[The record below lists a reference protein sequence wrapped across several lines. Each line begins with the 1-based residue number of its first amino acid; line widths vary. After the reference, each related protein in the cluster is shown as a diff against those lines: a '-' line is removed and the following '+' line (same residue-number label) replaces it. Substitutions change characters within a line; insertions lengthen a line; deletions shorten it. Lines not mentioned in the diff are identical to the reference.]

1 MCDFIKAILLNEKD
15 NVATALLPV
24 KKDGNVEIIY
34 NNEVINIVIALDDIE
49 IYHKIAIKSIDNGDK
64 VYKYG
69 DTIGKA
75 TGFIKAGQHV
85 HVNNIESVMVKL

>member
-1 MCDFIKAILLNEKD
+1 MCNFIKAILLNEKD

-34 NNEVINIVIALDDIE
+34 NNKVITIIMALDNIE

-69 DTIGKA
+69 ETIGRA
-75 TGFIKAGQHV
+75 TSFIKAGQHV
-85 HVNNIESVMVKL
+85 HVSNIESVMVKL

>member
-1 MCDFIKAILLNEKD
+1 MCDFIKAILMNEKD

-24 KKDGNVEIIY
+24 KKGRNVEIIY
-34 NNEVINIVIALDDIE
+34 NNDVSTLVIALDDID

-69 DTIGKA
+69 ETIGRA

-85 HVNNIESVMVKL
+85 HVNNIESVMVK